1 MNFEIKDHLIGSAE
15 FIESPNNSERNCS
28 IDLIVIHC
36 ISLPEGDF
44 LNSNVIDLFQNKLDH
59 NKHPTFETLKELK
72 VSAHLFIRRDGKII
86 QFVPFDKC
94 AWHAGESSFNN
105 RDGCNDFSIGIELE
119 GTVHEEFTGEQY
131 KILKA
136 VILKLKEEYGITNTV
151 GHSDIAPDRKVD
163 PGPHFNWDK
172 LND

>member
-15 FIESPNNSERNCS
+15 FIESPNNSERNSS

-105 RDGCNDFSIGIELE
+105 RDG
-119 GTVHEEFTGEQY
+119 
-131 KILKA
+131 
-136 VILKLKEEYGITNTV
+136 
-151 GHSDIAPDRKVD
+151 
-163 PGPHFNWDK
+163 
-172 LND
+172 